1 MRIVRL
7 FLYGL
12 YGLTA
17 IATVPSVGQQ
27 KPKYLDPG
35 IPTGDRINDLL
46 PRMTIDEKASQIVDS
61 WGSAGIPRLNI
72 PALLKTEGLHSQS
85 YSTGATLFPQ
95 PIRHGSRAVRLTGAN
110 GAERWSTP
118 SEWGTGTS
126 EKSIAVNDSA
136 SEGVE

>member
-1 MRIVRL
+1 MRIGRL
-7 FLYGL
+7 FLYCL
-12 YGLTA
+12 MA

-35 IPTGDRINDLL
+35 IPIEDRINDLL
-46 PRMTIDEKASQIVDS
+46 PRMTIDEKVSQIVDS

-95 PIRHGSRAVRLTGAN
+95 PLSMAATFDPDLIQKVGRQPAIDAK
-110 GAERWSTP
+110 A
-118 SEWGTGTS
+118 
-126 EKSIAVNDSA
+126 
-136 SEGVE
+136 